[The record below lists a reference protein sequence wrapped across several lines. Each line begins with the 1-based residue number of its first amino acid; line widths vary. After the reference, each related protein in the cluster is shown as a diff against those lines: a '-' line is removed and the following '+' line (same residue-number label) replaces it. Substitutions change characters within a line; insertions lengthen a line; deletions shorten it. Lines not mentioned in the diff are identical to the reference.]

1 MSSILFAKS
10 TIAISIFSG
19 FLLFKAFKYALL
31 ALLRFSADI
40 TAVIAKAALTSF
52 CFVIPWKF
60 SIFCASL
67 SISFVFDK
75 SIIFFEKSFC
85 SGSNSPKAFIKV
97 SWSVSDSRL
106 LQPLLFKALTMFL
119 KFAILGSSTYF
130 NNTVC
135 VGFKF
140 LSPKSVVVKSL
151 ELAFTKAWSVG
162 TSIFKPAVP
171 SPNAL
176 KEPVLSL
183 TIFLILL
190 CILSP
195 CFLTELTLIPC
206 SSNNFVNLSCVLI
219 WLSVGFLFKNLWLLI
234 IYATLSISEL
244 KFNWTFPYLGA
255 ILTNPFGKTK
265 SPILTSPILNL
276 VFVLLSIDSSKFLI
290 SGSTWSSTIFILLV
304 SISSPSTFAFFVG
317 LSSTAF
323 LNLFKTAKI
332 LSSFFLSFFVIK
344 LLISFALLSA
354 NLFIYFSSWFIA
366 PLKVIPKAP
375 PNPIDCKYSCTLGNL
390 FSSIKVLIVS
400 SVPAK
405 VPPKIPDC
413 RKPAQPFNVEPK
425 GIACTTEA
433 AKASP

>member
-10 TIAISIFSG
+10 TIAISMFSG
-19 FLLFKAFKYALL
+19 FLLFKALRYALL

-106 LQPLLFKALTMFL
+106 LQPLLFKALTIFL
-119 KFAILGSSTYF
+119 KFVILGSSTYLS
-130 NNTVC
+130 NTVC
-135 VGFKF
+135 VGLRF
-140 LSPKSVVVKSL
+140 LSPKSGAVKSL
-151 ELAFTKAWSVG
+151 EFAFTNAWSVG
-162 TSIFKPAVP
+162 TSIFSPAVP

-176 KEPVLSL
+176 KEPVFSF
-183 TIFLILL
+183 TIFLIFS

-195 CFLTELTLIPC
+195 CFFTVLTLIPW
-206 SSNNFVNLSCVLI
+206 SSSNFVNLSCVLI
-219 WLSVGFLFKNLWLLI
+219 WVSVGFLFKNLWLLN

-244 KFNWTFPYLGA
+244 KFNTTFPYLGD
-255 ILTNPFGKTK
+255 ILTKPFGKTK
-265 SPILTSPILNL
+265 SPIFTSPILNF
-276 VFVLLSIDSSKFLI
+276 VFVLLSIDSSKFFI
-290 SGSTWSSTIFILLV
+290 SGSTWPSTILILLV
-304 SISSPSTFAFFVG
+304 SISSLSTFAFLVG

-323 LNLFKTAKI
+323 LNLLRTEKI
-332 LSSFFLSFFVIK
+332 LSNFFLSFFVIS
-344 LLISFALLSA
+344 LFISSAFLSA
-354 NLFIYFSSWFIA
+354 NLLRYFSNWFIV
-366 PLKVIPKAP
+366 PLKVAPKVP
-375 PNPIDCKYSCTLGNL
+375 PKPIAVKYSCTLGNF
-390 FSSIKVLIVS
+390 FSSISFLIVS

-405 VPPKIPDC
+405 VPPKRPDC
-413 RKPAQPFNVEPK
+413 LIPFQPLAVEPK
-425 GIACTTEA
+425 GIACTTAA